1 MPELYWWAIAV
12 LLAGGVV
19 GYLLGRLKSVG
30 ALAELAAARSRA
42 DEVSRQL
49 QLVEDDRRNL
59 LGRVQEFSAE
69 LAGEK
74 QKTAGLEESRGALK
88 AEIEN
93 LAHSILEDKSK
104 RFTEQNRT
112 QLEQLLGPLSERLK
126 EFRTQVEE
134 AYGKE
139 NDARTELRTEV
150 KRLSEL
156 NQSVSREAANLAGAL
171 KGQA

>member
-49 QLVEDDRRNL
+49 QLVVDDRRNL

-74 QKTAGLEESRGALK
+74 QKTAGLE
-88 AEIEN
+88 
-93 LAHSILEDKSK
+93 
-104 RFTEQNRT
+104 
-112 QLEQLLGPLSERLK
+112 
-126 EFRTQVEE
+126 
-134 AYGKE
+134 
-139 NDARTELRTEV
+139 
-150 KRLSEL
+150 
-156 NQSVSREAANLAGAL
+156 
-171 KGQA
+171 